1 MNTLGKALRLSLFG
15 ASHDS
20 CVGCILDGLPAGYA
34 IHENDIISDLSLR
47 KPAAGIGTAR
57 HEDDIPAITGVSEG
71 CTTGS
76 PVVITFANTDV
87 KSSDYD
93 SEARIPRPGHADYPA
108 FCKYG
113 ASFDTRGGG
122 MFSGRMTAPLVAAG
136 GLLRG
141 LLAASG
147 IYVGS
152 YLTQVGKIC
161 DGGCYTPDEIF
172 RVSRT
177 NPLRAMSAELE
188 MQMRA
193 EILAAKSDGDSVG
206 GAVRCVASGLPT
218 GLGEP
223 FFDSLDGELAHAVFS
238 VPGIKGVSFGEGFSA
253 AGLRGSEN
261 NDWYST
267 LSDGRIHPDSNHA
280 GGVLGGMADGAPL
293 VMDAVFKPTPSI
305 SRLQHSVN
313 LITLED
319 AEISVRGRHDPCIAP
334 RGAIVIEAVTIFTI
348 ADLLF
353 RGGFIC
359 RR

>member
-1 MNTLGKALRLSLFG
+1 MNTLGKSLRLSLFG

-34 IHENDIISDLSLR
+34 VNEDDIMSDLSLR
-47 KPAAGIGTAR
+47 KPAAGIGTSR
-57 HEDDIPAITGVSEG
+57 HEEDIPAITGISEG
-71 CTTGS
+71 CSTGA
-76 PVVITFANTDV
+76 PVTITFANTDV
-87 KSSDYD
+87 KSGDYD
-93 SEARIPRPGHADYPA
+93 AEVRIPRPGHADYPA

-113 ASFDTRGGG
+113 TSFDARGGG

-147 IYVGS
+147 IRVGS

-161 DGGCYTPDEIF
+161 DTGCYTPDEIF

-206 GAVRCVASGLPT
+206 GAVRCVASGLPA

-305 SRLQHSVN
+305 SRVQHSVN
-313 LITLED
+313 LVTLED

>member
-1 MNTLGKALRLSLFG
+1 MNTIGKSLRLTLFG

-20 CVGCILDGLPAGYA
+20 FVGCSIDGLPAGYA
-34 IHENDIISDLSLR
+34 VSFEDIENDLALR
-47 KPAAGIGTAR
+47 RPAAGIGTAR
-57 HEDDIPAITGVSEG
+57 HEDDIPAVSGLQNG
-71 CTTGS
+71 CTTGA
-76 PVVITFANTDV
+76 PVVITFANSDV
-87 KSSDYD
+87 RSEDYAAA
-93 SEARIPRPGHADYPA
+93 EHIPRPGHADYPA

-113 ASFDTRGGG
+113 PAFDVRGGSF
-122 MFSGRMTAPLVAAG
+122 FSGRLTAPLVAAG

-141 LLAASG
+141 LLAANG
-147 IYVGS
+147 IRVGS
-152 YLTQVGKIC
+152 YITRIGRVEDTGS
-161 DGGCYTPDEIF
+161 YTPEEIF

-206 GAVRCVASGLPT
+206 GAVRCVASGLPA

-305 SRLQHSVN
+305 SRVQHSVN
-313 LITLED
+313 LVTLED